1 MPVEQ
6 ENEIAWSVVP
16 FKTSPRGPR
25 AEGRGPWLSVEGG
38 APALPRRRPLISSFS
53 RKEHRCARRVD
64 VGRATQRDCAV
75 PAGKCERLQTRHF
88 QSV

>member
-16 FKTSPRGPR
+16 FKTSR
-25 AEGRGPWLSVEGG
+25 RGPWLSEEGG

-75 PAGKCERLQTRHF
+75 PAGKCERLQTRHS

>member
-16 FKTSPRGPR
+16 FKTSRRRGT
-25 AEGRGPWLSVEGG
+25 WLSEEGG
-38 APALPRRRPLISSFS
+38 APALPRRRPLISFS
-53 RKEHRCARRVD
+53 RKEHRCARGVD
-64 VGRATQRDCAV
+64 LGRATQRDCAV
-75 PAGKCERLQTRHF
+75 PAGKCERLQTRHS